1 MPIST
6 ADDQLGDCLGAPCNV
21 NRNSQKQFAEATG
34 SEHPNSFKARG
45 YGCPGII
52 PQTLEPHP

>member
-34 SEHPNSFKARG
+34 SQHPNSFKARG
-45 YGCPGII
+45 
-52 PQTLEPHP
+52 